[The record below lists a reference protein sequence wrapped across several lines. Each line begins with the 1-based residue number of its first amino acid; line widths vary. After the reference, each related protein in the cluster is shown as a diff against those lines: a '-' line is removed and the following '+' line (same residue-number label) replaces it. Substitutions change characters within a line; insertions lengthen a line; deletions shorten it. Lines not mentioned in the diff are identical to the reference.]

1 MVALAAASA
10 PVDNLYTKL
19 MPDQSSQSLASELV
33 KLKDQVKD
41 VKLPNELRAKAED
54 MFTRLQRMVDT
65 GVYSQEYDRI
75 AHYIDWITALPWGV
89 YTEDKLDI
97 VQAAANMDKTHH
109 GMQEPKDRILEYLAA
124 LKLRHDVG
132 HEEALRAPAIFL
144 VGLVGT
150 GKTTFAYS
158 LAEVLGRKFA
168 RIPFGGLGSARDLRG
183 RSRLFL
189 EAEPGHVVKA
199 LKDAGS
205 MNPVILLD
213 EIDRVG
219 TDERADIMGVL
230 VELLDPTQNN
240 RFLDHYLDYPLDLSQ
255 VLFIATA
262 NNTTNVATAVLDRL
276 ELIQMPSYSDAEKI
290 AIAKGFLLPK
300 AMKDAGLKDGQIKIS
315 EEVWP
320 LVARPLG
327 YDAGIRTLQRTIH
340 ALARRV
346 AREVV
351 EGKTQGVTVDQS
363 NYKKYMK
370 AY

>member
-1 MVALAAASA
+1 MDNSTTNSNQQGLA
-10 PVDNLYTKL
+10 
-19 MPDQSSQSLASELV
+19 QELV
-33 KLKDQVKD
+33 KLEELVAGS
-41 VKLPNELRAKAED
+41 KLPEELAGKASE
-54 MFTRLQRMVDT
+54 MLARLKRMVDT

-75 AHYIDWITALPWGV
+75 SHYISWITSLPWGQ

-97 VQAAANMDKTHH
+97 VGAQQVMESNHF
-109 GMQEPKDRILEYLAA
+109 GMQEPKDRILEYIAT
-124 LKLRHDVG
+124 LKLRRDAG
-132 HEEALRAPAIFL
+132 QEDALRAPAVFL

-189 EAEPGHVVKA
+189 EAEPGAIVKA

-205 MNPVILLD
+205 FNPIILLD

-219 TDERADIMGVL
+219 AEERADIMGVL

-240 RFLDHYLDYPLDLSQ
+240 RFLDHYLDYPIDLSQ
-255 VLFIATA
+255 VLFVATA

-276 ELIQMPSYSDAEKI
+276 ELITMPSYSDEEKIHIAEK
-290 AIAKGFLLPK
+290 FLLPK
-300 AMKDAGLKDGQIKIS
+300 ALKDSGLLAEHLHIDPS
-315 EEVWP
+315 VWP
-320 LVARPLG
+320 VVARPLG
-327 YDAGIRTLQRTIH
+327 YDAGIRTLQRTI
-340 ALARRV
+340 AGLTRKV
-346 AREVV
+346 AREIV
-351 EGKTQGVTVDQS
+351 EGKTKTVTINLD
-363 NYKKYMK
+363 NYKQYMK

>member
-1 MVALAAASA
+1 
-10 PVDNLYTKL
+10 
-19 MPDQSSQSLASELV
+19 MPDQAPQAQKNQAGLAAELV
-33 KLKDQVKD
+33 KLDQQVAAA
-41 VKLPNELRAKAED
+41 KLPQELQNKAQD
-54 MFTRLQRMVDT
+54 MLTRLKRMVDT

-75 AHYIDWITALPWGV
+75 AHYIDWITALPWGA
-89 YTEDKLDI
+89 YTQDRLDI
-97 VQAAANMDKTHH
+97 AAAAAAMEKTHY
-109 GMQEPKDRILEYLAA
+109 GMQEPKDRILEYLAT
-124 LKLRHDVG
+124 LKLRSDKG
-132 HEEALRAPAIFL
+132 EEEAIRAPAIFL

-150 GKTTFAYS
+150 GKTSFAYA
-158 LAEVLGRKFA
+158 LAEVMGRKFA

-189 EAEPGHVVKA
+189 EAEPGHIVKA

-205 MNPVILLD
+205 FNPVILLD

-219 TDERADIMGVL
+219 ADERADIMGVL

-240 RFLDHYLDYPLDLSQ
+240 RFLDHYLDFPIDLSQ
-255 VLFIATA
+255 VLFVATA

-290 AIAKGFLLPK
+290 SIAQGFLLPK
-300 AMKDAGLKDGQIKIS
+300 AMADAGLKAGQIKIDPA
-315 EEVWP
+315 VWP
-320 LVARPLG
+320 VVTRPLG

-340 ALARRV
+340 ALCRRV

-351 EGKTQGVTVDQS
+351 EGKTQGVTIDAG
-363 NYKKYMK
+363 NYKQYMK